1 MKSDYHN
8 LPFGIT
14 CIDTYYLR
22 PQMAAAYLLVENGK
36 AAFIET
42 GPLLAAQ
49 RMMAGLAKA
58 GLKPEDVDAII
69 VTHVHLDHAGGA
81 GELMR
86 QCPNA
91 KLFVHKSGA
100 RHLIDPTKLKAGAM
114 AVYGEELFKA
124 SLGDII
130 AVDSHRVVSPEDG
143 QGVVIGGRELIMFD
157 TPGHA
162 RHHFVIWDKK
172 SQGIFSGDAFGISYR
187 EFDGGTMPYIF
198 PATTPVQLD
207 PELFH
212 KSFDRIAQLNPKTI
226 YLTHF
231 GAIPYQKEIL
241 QTLHSQLDEYLDMAK
256 SAQNGGQNA
265 HEQLLASLNK
275 QMRSI
280 LLKINSPAQD
290 KLIDSLL
297 FSDKETNAQ
306 GLEVWLARLA
316 KKGN

>member
-8 LPFGIT
+8 LPYGIT
-14 CIDTYYLR
+14 CIDTHYLR

-49 RMMAGLAKA
+49 RMMTALSKA
-58 GLKPEDVDAII
+58 GLKPEDVDAVI

-91 KLFVHKSGA
+91 KLYVHKSGA
-100 RHLIDPTKLKAGAM
+100 RHLIDPAKLKAGAM
-114 AVYGEELFKA
+114 AVYGEKLFKA

-130 AVDSHRVVSPEDG
+130 AVDSSRVVSPEDG
-143 QGVVIGGRELIMFD
+143 QGVEIGGRELIMID

-187 EFDGGTMPYIF
+187 EFDGGTMPFIF

-207 PELFH
+207 PEHFH
-212 KSFDRIAQLNPKTI
+212 SSLDRIANLNPKTI
-226 YLTHF
+226 YLTHY
-231 GAIPYQKEIL
+231 GAIPYQDNLL
-241 QTLHSQLDEYLDMAK
+241 QTLHSQLDSYLEMAK
-256 SAQNGGQNA
+256 SAQKGGQNA
-265 HEQLLASLNK
+265 HNLLLTSLDNN
-275 QMRSI
+275 MRNI
-280 LLKINSPAQD
+280 LLEINSPIAD
-290 KLIDSLL
+290 NKIDSLL
-297 FSDKETNAQ
+297 LSDKETNAQ

-316 KKGN
+316 KKGK